1 MDAMETKL
9 FRKLDDDEK
18 NDEFIAVESRT
29 FLQSVWHDFTGN
41 KRAVAGAIIL
51 IIVVLMAIF
60 GPMMCKY
67 SYAEQN
73 MSLRN
78 ASPSMDHWFGT
89 DRMGR
94 DIFVRILFG
103 ARISLA
109 VGCLAAVINL
119 IVGTIYGGIAGYVG
133 GKVDMVMMRIV
144 DIIYSVPAMLYIVLI
159 MLIFGASVISI
170 MLGISITCWI
180 DMARIVRQQVKSL
193 KEQEFTI
200 TEYAVIERNPKTE
213 NSYRI
218 LRVPKVVM
226 REVKHRQQLID
237 KRKADMGVAYKD
249 YDYVSCQ
256 ENGEPRSLT
265 AMNQALT
272 KICNR
277 NGLPNITV
285 HGLRHMFA
293 TILIEL
299 GVPLFKI
306 SGLLGHS
313 SVHTTYE
320 YYCEI
325 MDEQDKIIA
334 FVNNTF
340 VPQRT
345 ETEG

>member
-1 MDAMETKL
+1 MDVMETKL

-170 MLGISITCWI
+170 INVLYLDRGGIGNV
-180 DMARIVRQQVKSL
+180 RINEKHIESVTVRGEVVTRNAYCVCSVACYL
-193 KEQEFTI
+193 SVSELSACVD
-200 TEYAVIERNPKTE
+200 YLVLAVTV
-213 NSYRI
+213 RI
-218 LRVPKVVM
+218 LTPLDEGLEVFAVLAVV
-226 REVKHRQQLID
+226 
-237 KRKADMGVAYKD
+237 
-249 YDYVSCQ
+249 
-256 ENGEPRSLT
+256 
-265 AMNQALT
+265 
-272 KICNR
+272 
-277 NGLPNITV
+277 
-285 HGLRHMFA
+285 
-293 TILIEL
+293 
-299 GVPLFKI
+299 
-306 SGLLGHS
+306 
-313 SVHTTYE
+313 
-320 YYCEI
+320 
-325 MDEQDKIIA
+325 
-334 FVNNTF
+334 
-340 VPQRT
+340 
-345 ETEG
+345 

>member
-1 MDAMETKL
+1 MVAPLLDQLKKNFFIKL
-9 FRKLDDDEK
+9 FYQKK
-18 NDEFIAVESRT
+18 HDEFIAVESRT

-193 KEQEFTI
+193 KEQEFTM
-200 TEYAVIERNPKTE
+200 AAFVLGASP
-213 NSYRI
+213 SRI
-218 LRVPKVVM
+218 LIKHLLINTMGQIIVTVTLMVPQAIFTEAWLSFLGVGISAPM
-226 REVKHRQQLID
+226 ASWGTLAQDARQLIMTYPMQTVYPMIAICITIFSFNFVGEGLEKALD
-237 KRKADMGVAYKD
+237 PKRK
-249 YDYVSCQ
+249 
-256 ENGEPRSLT
+256 R
-265 AMNQALT
+265 
-272 KICNR
+272 
-277 NGLPNITV
+277 
-285 HGLRHMFA
+285 
-293 TILIEL
+293 
-299 GVPLFKI
+299 
-306 SGLLGHS
+306 
-313 SVHTTYE
+313 
-320 YYCEI
+320 
-325 MDEQDKIIA
+325 
-334 FVNNTF
+334 
-340 VPQRT
+340 
-345 ETEG
+345 

>member
-1 MDAMETKL
+1 MKTITIDKTTTHKKKKIKKL

-193 KEQEFTI
+193 KEQEFTM
-200 TEYAVIERNPKTE
+200 AAFVLGASP
-213 NSYRI
+213 SRI
-218 LRVPKVVM
+218 LIKHLLINTMGQIIVTVTLMVPQAIFTEAWLSFLGVGISAPM
-226 REVKHRQQLID
+226 ASWGTLAQDARQLIMTYPMQTVYPMIAICITIFSFNFVGEGLEKALD
-237 KRKADMGVAYKD
+237 PKRK
-249 YDYVSCQ
+249 
-256 ENGEPRSLT
+256 R
-265 AMNQALT
+265 
-272 KICNR
+272 
-277 NGLPNITV
+277 
-285 HGLRHMFA
+285 
-293 TILIEL
+293 
-299 GVPLFKI
+299 
-306 SGLLGHS
+306 
-313 SVHTTYE
+313 
-320 YYCEI
+320 
-325 MDEQDKIIA
+325 
-334 FVNNTF
+334 
-340 VPQRT
+340 
-345 ETEG
+345 

>member
-193 KEQEFTI
+193 KEQEFTM
-200 TEYAVIERNPKTE
+200 AAFVLGASP
-213 NSYRI
+213 SRI
-218 LRVPKVVM
+218 LI
-226 REVKHRQQLID
+226 KHLLINTMGQIIVTIFTEAWLSFLGVGISAPMASWGTLAQDARQLIMTYPMQTVYPMIAICITIFSFNFVGEGLEKALD
-237 KRKADMGVAYKD
+237 PKRK
-249 YDYVSCQ
+249 
-256 ENGEPRSLT
+256 R
-265 AMNQALT
+265 
-272 KICNR
+272 
-277 NGLPNITV
+277 
-285 HGLRHMFA
+285 
-293 TILIEL
+293 
-299 GVPLFKI
+299 
-306 SGLLGHS
+306 
-313 SVHTTYE
+313 
-320 YYCEI
+320 
-325 MDEQDKIIA
+325 
-334 FVNNTF
+334 
-340 VPQRT
+340 
-345 ETEG
+345 

>member
-193 KEQEFTI
+193 KEQEFTM
-200 TEYAVIERNPKTE
+200 A
-213 NSYRI
+213 
-218 LRVPKVVM
+218 
-226 REVKHRQQLID
+226 
-237 KRKADMGVAYKD
+237 
-249 YDYVSCQ
+249 
-256 ENGEPRSLT
+256 
-265 AMNQALT
+265 
-272 KICNR
+272 
-277 NGLPNITV
+277 
-285 HGLRHMFA
+285 
-293 TILIEL
+293 
-299 GVPLFKI
+299 
-306 SGLLGHS
+306 
-313 SVHTTYE
+313 
-320 YYCEI
+320 
-325 MDEQDKIIA
+325 A
-334 FVNNTF
+334 FVLGAS
-340 VPQRT
+340 PSLSLIHI
-345 ETEG
+345 

>member
-1 MDAMETKL
+1 MDVMETKL

-133 GKVDMVMMRIV
+133 GKV
-144 DIIYSVPAMLYIVLI
+144 
-159 MLIFGASVISI
+159 MLIFGASVISL

-193 KEQEFTI
+193 KEQEFTM
-200 TEYAVIERNPKTE
+200 AAFVLGASP
-213 NSYRI
+213 SRI
-218 LRVPKVVM
+218 LIKHLLINTMGQIIVTVTLMVPQAIFTEAWLSFLGVGISAPM
-226 REVKHRQQLID
+226 ASWGTLAQDARQLIMTYPMQTVYPMIAICITIFSFNFVGEGLEKALD
-237 KRKADMGVAYKD
+237 PKRK
-249 YDYVSCQ
+249 
-256 ENGEPRSLT
+256 R
-265 AMNQALT
+265 
-272 KICNR
+272 
-277 NGLPNITV
+277 
-285 HGLRHMFA
+285 
-293 TILIEL
+293 
-299 GVPLFKI
+299 
-306 SGLLGHS
+306 
-313 SVHTTYE
+313 
-320 YYCEI
+320 
-325 MDEQDKIIA
+325 
-334 FVNNTF
+334 
-340 VPQRT
+340 
-345 ETEG
+345 

>member
-193 KEQEFTI
+193 KEQEFTM
-200 TEYAVIERNPKTE
+200 AAFVLGASP
-213 NSYRI
+213 SRI
-218 LRVPKVVM
+218 LIKHLLINTMGQIIVTVTLMVPQAIFTEAYVIFLVLSIWPSMIIRIVFLITNVQAYIMAGPGGILDEAGTFLVVCIAS
-226 REVKHRQQLID
+226 E
-237 KRKADMGVAYKD
+237 
-249 YDYVSCQ
+249 
-256 ENGEPRSLT
+256 LT
-265 AMNQALT
+265 A
-272 KICNR
+272 
-277 NGLPNITV
+277 
-285 HGLRHMFA
+285 
-293 TILIEL
+293 
-299 GVPLFKI
+299 
-306 SGLLGHS
+306 LLNFI
-313 SVHTTYE
+313 
-320 YYCEI
+320 YYKKRA
-325 MDEQDKIIA
+325 MY
-334 FVNNTF
+334 FVN
-340 VPQRT
+340 
-345 ETEG
+345 

>member
-193 KEQEFTI
+193 KEHGSVCVRCKPKSYPDQTFADQYDGTDHCYGNFDGAAGNLYRGLAEFLRCRHFRTDGKLGYFS
-200 TEYAVIERNPKTE
+200 TGCKTVDHDISDADGIS
-213 NSYRI
+213 NDCNLYHDLLVQ
-218 LRVPKVVM
+218 LRW
-226 REVKHRQQLID
+226 
-237 KRKADMGVAYKD
+237 
-249 YDYVSCQ
+249 
-256 ENGEPRSLT
+256 
-265 AMNQALT
+265 
-272 KICNR
+272 
-277 NGLPNITV
+277 
-285 HGLRHMFA
+285 
-293 TILIEL
+293 
-299 GVPLFKI
+299 
-306 SGLLGHS
+306 
-313 SVHTTYE
+313 
-320 YYCEI
+320 
-325 MDEQDKIIA
+325 
-334 FVNNTF
+334 
-340 VPQRT
+340 
-345 ETEG
+345 

>member
-73 MSLRN
+73 MSLRKL
-78 ASPSMDHWFGT
+78 AILKYDAFKEMGGT

-109 VGCLAAVINL
+109 FGCLAAVINL

-193 KEQEFTI
+193 KEQEFTM
-200 TEYAVIERNPKTE
+200 AAFVLGASP
-213 NSYRI
+213 SRI
-218 LRVPKVVM
+218 LIKHLLINTMGQIIVTVTLMVPQAIFTEAWLSFLGVGISAPM
-226 REVKHRQQLID
+226 ASWGTLAQDARQLIMTYPMQTVYPMIAICITIFSFNFVGEGLEKALD
-237 KRKADMGVAYKD
+237 PKRK
-249 YDYVSCQ
+249 
-256 ENGEPRSLT
+256 R
-265 AMNQALT
+265 
-272 KICNR
+272 
-277 NGLPNITV
+277 
-285 HGLRHMFA
+285 
-293 TILIEL
+293 
-299 GVPLFKI
+299 
-306 SGLLGHS
+306 
-313 SVHTTYE
+313 
-320 YYCEI
+320 
-325 MDEQDKIIA
+325 
-334 FVNNTF
+334 
-340 VPQRT
+340 
-345 ETEG
+345 

>member
-51 IIVVLMAIF
+51 IIVVMMAIF

-119 IVGTIYGGIAGYVG
+119 IVGTIYGGIAGYG

-193 KEQEFTI
+193 KEQEFTM
-200 TEYAVIERNPKTE
+200 AAFVLGASP
-213 NSYRI
+213 SRI
-218 LRVPKVVM
+218 LIKHLLINTMGQIIVTVTLMVPQAIFTEAWLSFLGVGISAPM
-226 REVKHRQQLID
+226 ASWGTLAQDARQLIMTYPMQTVYPMIAICITIFSFNFVGEGLEKALD
-237 KRKADMGVAYKD
+237 PKRK
-249 YDYVSCQ
+249 
-256 ENGEPRSLT
+256 R
-265 AMNQALT
+265 
-272 KICNR
+272 
-277 NGLPNITV
+277 
-285 HGLRHMFA
+285 
-293 TILIEL
+293 
-299 GVPLFKI
+299 
-306 SGLLGHS
+306 
-313 SVHTTYE
+313 
-320 YYCEI
+320 
-325 MDEQDKIIA
+325 
-334 FVNNTF
+334 
-340 VPQRT
+340 
-345 ETEG
+345 